1 MCRCLATA
9 SVRAIEPGDMILTG
23 TPRGAGVF
31 SGRHLRHG
39 DVVEVE
45 DEHIGTLRNRVRA
58 ASESA
63 DA

>member
-1 MCRCLATA
+1 
-9 SVRAIEPGDMILTG
+9 MILTG

-31 SGRHLRHG
+31 SVRHLRHG
-39 DVVEVE
+39 YVVEVEVE